1 MAGNPLISS
10 FWHFDPPKAWPRLP
24 GFLVNFECVQFV
36 HPTLCHLFLEVEVR
50 LPIHIQKTS
59 WISWAIVEQTNERVA
74 ATFGQW
80 RMLTGLCE
88 VDPTV
93 VWWGLTHNT
102 VHTWRRLRTLI
113 LSPLGKAWI
122 ASIGNQC
129 TPAGWPMAQHL
140 EWARICKMS
149 LSYFS
154 LLFKIAHWT
163 LILLPQTELPGDE
176 RCFGIWSY
184 ALSVLG
190 GYKRLQRQRRGDTNE
205 SMFCLSVSAEAL
217 FEPWGVCGCLG
228 MPFSQTAEEAQ
239 KTCADISGTKEK
251 VCCISNHTPIC
262 RILKIFVAK
271 RTFKIG
277 KHFLNLWYWNILN
290 YSETLASLM
299 TSQLVKREAQNTLK
313 KHDLTVISRENS
325 LGWCKAHLSSAHGSS
340 E

>member
-113 LSPLGKAWI
+113 LSTWEGLDCIDWQPMHPCRVTNGKNSTWN
-122 ASIGNQC
+122 GQ
-129 TPAGWPMAQHL
+129 
-140 EWARICKMS
+140 
-149 LSYFS
+149 
-154 LLFKIAHWT
+154 
-163 LILLPQTELPGDE
+163 
-176 RCFGIWSY
+176 
-184 ALSVLG
+184 
-190 GYKRLQRQRRGDTNE
+190 
-205 SMFCLSVSAEAL
+205 
-217 FEPWGVCGCLG
+217 
-228 MPFSQTAEEAQ
+228 
-239 KTCADISGTKEK
+239 GT
-251 VCCISNHTPIC
+251 
-262 RILKIFVAK
+262 
-271 RTFKIG
+271 
-277 KHFLNLWYWNILN
+277 
-290 YSETLASLM
+290 
-299 TSQLVKREAQNTLK
+299 
-313 KHDLTVISRENS
+313 
-325 LGWCKAHLSSAHGSS
+325 
-340 E
+340 

>member
-113 LSPLGKAWI
+113 LSPLEKAWI
-122 ASIGNQC
+122 ASIGNQN
-129 TPAGWPMAQHL
+129 TPAGWPMARTAPGMGKEL
-140 EWARICKMS
+140 K
-149 LSYFS
+149 
-154 LLFKIAHWT
+154 LFQFANVQNSPLDAH
-163 LILLPQTELPGDE
+163 
-176 RCFGIWSY
+176 F
-184 ALSVLG
+184 
-190 GYKRLQRQRRGDTNE
+190 
-205 SMFCLSVSAEAL
+205 VSI
-217 FEPWGVCGCLG
+217 P
-228 MPFSQTAEEAQ
+228 
-239 KTCADISGTKEK
+239 D
-251 VCCISNHTPIC
+251 
-262 RILKIFVAK
+262 K
-271 RTFKIG
+271 RTSRCCWWA
-277 KHFLNLWYWNILN
+277 LLWYL
-290 YSETLASLM
+290 EL
-299 TSQLVKREAQNTLK
+299 
-313 KHDLTVISRENS
+313 
-325 LGWCKAHLSSAHGSS
+325 CP
-340 E
+340 